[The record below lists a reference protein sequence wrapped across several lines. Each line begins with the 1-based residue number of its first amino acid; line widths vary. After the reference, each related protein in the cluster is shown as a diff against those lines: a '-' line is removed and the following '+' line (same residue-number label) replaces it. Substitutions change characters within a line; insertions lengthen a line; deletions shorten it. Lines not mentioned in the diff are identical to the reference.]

1 MFIGRLRSI
10 NSGKHSLYY
19 RQRIVNH
26 FSTIQ
31 RHRKR
36 MGGRLHPAFAQTPN
50 PVDVPENA
58 TATQTL
64 HAAHLHLMR
73 YFRRTA
79 IQAIARAEGRAVE
92 EAKMAEGEGSD
103 WG

>member
-1 MFIGRLRSI
+1 VANTVFTIGNVS
-10 NSGKHSLYY
+10 
-19 RQRIVNH
+19 
-26 FSTIQ
+26 STISAPSNAIASAWVA
-31 RHRKR
+31 
-36 MGGRLHPAFAQTPN
+36 GYILAFAQTPN